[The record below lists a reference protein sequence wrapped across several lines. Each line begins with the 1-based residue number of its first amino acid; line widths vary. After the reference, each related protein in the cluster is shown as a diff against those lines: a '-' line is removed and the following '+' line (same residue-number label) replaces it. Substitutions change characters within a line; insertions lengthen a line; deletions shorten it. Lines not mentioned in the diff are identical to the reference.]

1 MGMPSVPH
9 PSLDTRAFLVT
20 VSTKGDISP
29 ECVKELV
36 KHWSKTTVQAYAV
49 TEHGDTGK
57 LHLHAVVLYKESRS
71 SRKIHEN
78 LWDRYVKKHHPDSIG
93 KYAVKVQVCP
103 GNKWYDEYL
112 QKEADCTVVLDT
124 YDREAA
130 EEYFPTAA
138 VQEALMATGD
148 RKGVS
153 TGCNQFYD
161 KHSASWMASTF
172 VNTPEGA
179 HAYLENCWNEGTS
192 PAIPDQRRSTQ
203 IAMRLYRHR
212 NKLTEPTERV
222 RFLLKQLEDG
232 PAYDVPGNIQGE
244 RFASARPSI

>member
-1 MGMPSVPH
+1 MPSVPH

-29 ECVKELV
+29 ECVKDLV
-36 KHWSKTTVQAYAV
+36 KHWSKTTAQAYAV
-49 TEHGDTGK
+49 TEHGDSGK

-93 KYAVKVQVCP
+93 KFAIKVQVCP

-112 QKEADCTVVLDT
+112 QKEADCTIVLDT

-153 TGCNQFYD
+153 AGCNQWWD
-161 KHSASWMASTF
+161 KHVTAWMASAFTD
-172 VNTPEGA
+172 TPEGA
-179 HAYLENCWNEGTS
+179 LCYMKQCWRDGTS
-192 PAIPDQRRSTQ
+192 PIIKDPRHSTHV
-203 IAMRLYRHR
+203 ARALYEHRH
-212 NKLTEPTERV
+212 KIVTCTERE